1 MVIMKQVNKDWNRTK
16 ENMDA
21 YCVEVRKLGKNFL
34 GLEFHHV
41 ERENNVAV
49 DVLSKLGSSRA
60 EVPYGPFVN
69 ELSKPSI
76 SDPVDSNNSI
86 ACLPIM
92 EIDMTWAQPLID
104 YIRGHKL
111 PEEKPEAE

>member
-1 MVIMKQVNKDWNRTK
+1 MVVIKQVNKDWNRTK

-21 YCVEVRKLGKNFL
+21 YYVEVRKLKKNFL

-41 ERENNVAV
+41 ERENNIAA

-60 EVPYGPFVN
+60 EVPYGTFVN

-76 SDPVDSNNSI
+76 SDPVDPNNSV

-92 EIDMTWAQPLID
+92 DIDMTCA
-104 YIRGHKL
+104 
-111 PEEKPEAE
+111 